1 MSITKRHAAY
11 IEEQKKI
18 QSLKLNYHKNSL
30 NKKGDKS
37 VEFSPLG
44 VVHDLDAME
53 IVDDVVTLP
62 AWNTMSDDDKI
73 DEAKRLCAAVEEKLG
88 IRPPKIAEK
97 MAERLHIGSTTYGNY
112 RRGLCVLSS
121 QRQRRG
127 SYSIVREILAVYLNT
142 GDVADLQL
150 PKDQRE
156 KDAAAVEERLTGIEK
171 RLAVAE
177 KANSENAMLNKRIDF
192 VDKACNSS
200 LGRHHEIIIA
210 LQQRLDGLAKANKL
224 LLEKLEATT
233 EPTPDA
239 TPWWKRWSR

>member
-1 MSITKRHAAY
+1 MSITKRYSSY
-11 IEEQKKI
+11 IEEQKTI
-18 QSLKLNYHKNSL
+18 QQLKLNHHKAAL
-30 NKKGDKS
+30 NAADPHPIPS
-37 VEFSPLG
+37 
-44 VVHDLDAME
+44 
-53 IVDDVVTLP
+53 IDVVTLP

-97 MAERLHIGSTTYGNY
+97 MAERLQIGSTTYGNY

-156 KDAAAVEERLTGIEK
+156 KDAAAIEERLTGIEK
-171 RLAVAE
+171 RIAVSE
-177 KANSENAMLNKRIDF
+177 KANSENARLNKRIDF

-224 LLEKLEATT
+224 LLETLEATT
-233 EPTPDA
+233 EPKPDA
-239 TPWWKRWSR
+239 TPWWKRWWSR

>member
-1 MSITKRHAAY
+1 MSITKRYSSY
-11 IEEQKKI
+11 IEEQKTI
-18 QSLKLNYHKNSL
+18 QQLKLNHHKAAL
-30 NKKGDKS
+30 NAADPHPIPS
-37 VEFSPLG
+37 
-44 VVHDLDAME
+44 
-53 IVDDVVTLP
+53 IDVVTLP

-97 MAERLHIGSTTYGNY
+97 MAERLQIGSTTYGNY

-150 PKDQRE
+150 PKNQSE
-156 KDAAAVEERLTGIEK
+156 KDAAAIEERLTGIEK
-171 RLAVAE
+171 RIAVSDDH
-177 KANSENAMLNKRIDF
+177 ANNENARLNKRIDF

-233 EPTPDA
+233 KPTPDA
-239 TPWWKRWSR
+239 TTQVELGQWWRRLWSR

>member
-1 MSITKRHAAY
+1 MSITKRYSSY
-11 IEEQKKI
+11 IEEQKAI
-18 QSLKLNYHKNSL
+18 QSLKLNHHKAAL
-30 NKKGDKS
+30 NAADPHPIPS
-37 VEFSPLG
+37 
-44 VVHDLDAME
+44 
-53 IVDDVVTLP
+53 IDVVTLP
-62 AWNTMSDDDKI
+62 AWKTMSDDDKI

-97 MAERLHIGSTTYGNY
+97 MAERLQIGSTTYGNY

-150 PKDQRE
+150 PKNQSE
-156 KDAAAVEERLTGIEK
+156 KDAAAIEERLTGIEK
-171 RLAVAE
+171 RLAVLE
-177 KANSENAMLNKRIDF
+177 KANSENAILNKRIDF

-210 LQQRLDGLAKANKL
+210 LQKRLNGLAEANKH

-239 TPWWKRWSR
+239 TPWWKRWWSR

>member
-1 MSITKRHAAY
+1 MSITKRYSSY
-11 IEEQKKI
+11 IEEQKAI
-18 QSLKLNYHKNSL
+18 QSLKLNHHKAAL
-30 NKKGDKS
+30 NAADPHPIPS
-37 VEFSPLG
+37 
-44 VVHDLDAME
+44 
-53 IVDDVVTLP
+53 IDVVTLP

-97 MAERLHIGSTTYGNY
+97 MAERLRIGSTTYGNY

-156 KDAAAVEERLTGIEK
+156 KDAAAIEERLTGIEK
-171 RLAVAE
+171 RLAVSE
-177 KANSENAMLNKRIDF
+177 KANSENARLNKRIDW
-192 VDKACNSS
+192 VDQTINKRCNHQDE
-200 LGRHHEIIIA
+200 LIIA
-210 LQQRLDGLAKANKL
+210 LRKRLNGLAEANKH

-239 TPWWKRWSR
+239 TTHVELAQWWRRLWSR

>member
-1 MSITKRHAAY
+1 MSITKRYSSY
-11 IEEQKKI
+11 IEEQKAI
-18 QSLKLNYHKNSL
+18 QSLKLNHHKAAL
-30 NKKGDKS
+30 NAADPHPIPS
-37 VEFSPLG
+37 
-44 VVHDLDAME
+44 
-53 IVDDVVTLP
+53 IDVVTLP
-62 AWNTMSDDDKI
+62 AWKTMTDDDKI

-97 MAERLHIGSTTYGNY
+97 MAERLQIGSTTYGNY

-150 PKDQRE
+150 PKNQSE
-156 KDAAAVEERLTGIEK
+156 KDAAAIEERLTGIEK
-171 RLAVAE
+171 RLAVLE
-177 KANSENAMLNKRIDF
+177 KANSENAILNKRIDF

-210 LQQRLDGLAKANKL
+210 LQKRLNGLAEANKH

-239 TPWWKRWSR
+239 TTQVELGQWWRRLWSR

>member
-1 MSITKRHAAY
+1 MSITKRYSSY
-11 IEEQKKI
+11 IEEQKAI
-18 QSLKLNYHKNSL
+18 QSLKLNHHKAAL
-30 NKKGDKS
+30 NAADPHPIPS
-37 VEFSPLG
+37 
-44 VVHDLDAME
+44 
-53 IVDDVVTLP
+53 IDVVTLP
-62 AWNTMSDDDKI
+62 AWNTMTDDDKI

-150 PKDQRE
+150 PKNQSE
-156 KDAAAVEERLTGIEK
+156 KDAAAIEERLTGIEK
-171 RLAVAE
+171 RIAVSE
-177 KANSENAMLNKRIDF
+177 KASSENARLNKRIDF

-239 TPWWKRWSR
+239 TTWWKRWWSR